1 MLVIVEF
8 KQSSEH
14 CQKKSLLPF
23 LFLVTQPQQTLNLKL
38 RIPFPIHDSNP
49 SQCKATTSDFVPFVV
64 NSLLEKSFFE
74 FLLKK
79 ADRLQKSFLLPNK
92 HRLQCRKTPELFPLF
107 LNFFFFGL
115 MPAGQESIQRSELHC
130 GLDCVAD
137 SFIEKISLFHG
148 YLFVLL
154 LRNC

>member
-14 CQKKSLLPF
+14 CQKKSLLPS
-23 LFLVTQPQQTLNLKL
+23 LFLVTQPQQTLNLKF

-49 SQCKATTSDFVPFVV
+49 SQCEATTSDFVPFVV

-79 ADRLQKSFLLPNK
+79 ADRLQKILPSPKQTPPPMQKNTRIFSSFS
-92 HRLQCRKTPELFPLF
+92 QLF
-107 LNFFFFGL
+107 LFL
-115 MPAGQESIQRSELHC
+115 A
-130 GLDCVAD
+130 
-137 SFIEKISLFHG
+137 
-148 YLFVLL
+148 
-154 LRNC
+154 